1 MRDTQTLIPDVQRR
15 AGACDPAE
23 MLVLSR
29 NLPALPSPDTSRQPE
44 TVGFLLVPG
53 FTLMAFTSATEALR
67 LANLL
72 SGRELYRPVLVSRD
86 GIAEASSAGIA
97 VAADL
102 SIGRAQALP
111 TVIVCGG
118 IGGHLYAD
126 PAVLAWL
133 RRLAAGGA
141 TVGSLCTGSHVLARA
156 GLLEG
161 YRCTIHWENL
171 AGFAQA
177 FPRLDATGT
186 LFTIDRKRFTCAGGT
201 AALDLMLSRIG
212 ERHGPALAGAIAE
225 QLLHD
230 RIRAGDA
237 AQRAAVLPDSRV
249 DSAELAAALLAMRG
263 TLEAPLPIS
272 AIALRAGASRRRL
285 ERLFQRSFGCSPAR
299 HYLRLRLQRAQ
310 QLLAQTALSVTDV
323 SLSCGFASPG
333 HFSRSYRAV
342 FGVTPRVDRLAPRRG
357 PESQGGSHGA
367 ARPAPFPTY
376 GDHP

>member
-1 MRDTQTLIPDVQRR
+1 
-15 AGACDPAE
+15 
-23 MLVLSR
+23 MLVPPR
-29 NLPALPSPDTSRQPE
+29 GLPPPSLPETSRTPE
-44 TVGFLLVPG
+44 IVSFLLVPG
-53 FTLMAFTSATEALR
+53 FTLMAFTSAIEALR

-86 GIAEASSAGIA
+86 GAAEASSAGIA
-97 VAADL
+97 VTANL
-102 SIGRAQALP
+102 PISRAHALA
-111 TVIVCGG
+111 TVVVCGG
-118 IGGHLYAD
+118 IDGHLYAD

-141 TVGSLCTGSHVLARA
+141 TIGSLCTGSHILARA

-171 AGFAQA
+171 AGFAKA

-186 LFTIDRKRFTCAGGT
+186 LFTIDRKRFTCAGGI
-201 AALDLMLSRIG
+201 AALDLMLGRIG
-212 ERHGPALAGAIAE
+212 ARHGPDLAAAIAE

-237 AQRAAVLPDSRV
+237 AQRAAALPDPRV
-249 DSAELAAALLAMRG
+249 ASAELAAALLAMRG
-263 TLEAPLPIS
+263 TLEAPVPIL
-272 AIALRAGASRRRL
+272 AIALRAGTSRRRL

-310 QLLAQTALSVTDV
+310 QLLAQTGLSVTDV
-323 SLSCGFASPG
+323 SYSCGFASPG
-333 HFSRSYRAV
+333 HFSRSYRAA
-342 FGVTPRVDRLAPRRG
+342 FGATPRTDRLAPRRG
-357 PESQGGSHGA
+357 S
-367 ARPAPFPTY
+367 APTPTH